1 MQLEE
6 EKSTSQRLQDN
17 VNQLNNK
24 IRTLRREKDDAEGET
39 EGVTKKLKAARAQIE
54 ELEEGNSDLQTQ
66 INRLKTS
73 ARKARVRNSTVFRV
87 DVLLLSSHLEKN
99 WPRDEAVVYF

>member
-6 EKSTSQRLQDN
+6 EKSTSQRLQDS

-24 IRTLRREKDDAEGET
+24 VRSLRREKDDAESET
-39 EGVTKKLKAARAQIE
+39 EGVMKKLKAARAQIE

-66 INRLKTS
+66 INRLKSS
-73 ARKARVRNSTVFRV
+73 ARKARVSFKI
-87 DVLLLSSHLEKN
+87 LF
-99 WPRDEAVVYF
+99 P

>member
-6 EKSTSQRLQDN
+6 EKSTSQRLQDS

-24 IRTLRREKDDAEGET
+24 IRALCREKDDAEGET

-66 INRLKTS
+66 INRLKAS
-73 ARKARVRNSTVFRV
+73 ARKARVRRVTVF
-87 DVLLLSSHLEKN
+87 SGQ
-99 WPRDEAVVYF
+99 PCG